1 MRKMPPLM
9 TAMVTPFDGAL
20 EVDVGAAR
28 ELAQRLV
35 EEGSV
40 GLVVCGT
47 TGEAPTLSTSEKAL
61 MFRTVA
67 EVVGSKAYVVAGTG
81 TNNTAESLE
90 LTRLAE
96 DAGAHAVM
104 LTTPPYNK
112 PPQDCLVRHFTTLAE
127 ATPLPVVLYQVPSR
141 TATRLEPATTVK
153 LAHEVDN
160 IVALKDAGSNIGE
173 TSAVRRGA
181 PESFLVYSGNDGETL
196 PILAVGG
203 CGVVSVASH
212 VAAGRIL
219 GMIEAYGAGDVAGAL
234 RAHLDLMPIFDIL
247 FVTTSPIPVKAA
259 CELRGIKVGGL
270 RAPLY
275 EASDGLKER
284 IAGVLRECGV
294 I

>member
-1 MRKMPPLM
+1 MRKMPSLM
-9 TAMVTPFDGAL
+9 TAMVTPFDSRL
-20 EVDVGAAR
+20 EVDTGVAR

-35 EEGSV
+35 EEGST

-47 TGEAPTLSTSEKAL
+47 TGEAPTLTTEEKVL
-61 MFRTVA
+61 MFRA
-67 EVVGSKAYVVAGTG
+67 VVDAVGDKAYVVAGTG
-81 TNNTAESLE
+81 TNNTTESLE

-96 DAGAHAVM
+96 HAGAHAVM

-112 PPQDCLVRHFTTLAE
+112 PPQDCLIRHFTTVAE
-127 ATPLPVVLYQVPSR
+127 ATSLPVILYQVPSR
-141 TATRLEPATTVK
+141 TVTRLEPATTVK
-153 LAHEVDN
+153 LAREVDN

-181 PESFLVYSGNDGETL
+181 PDSFLVYSGNDGETL
-196 PILAVGG
+196 PILSVGG

-212 VAAGRIL
+212 VVAGRIL
-219 GMIEAYGAGDVAGAL
+219 AMIDAYKGGDVTGAL
-234 RAHLDLMPIFDIL
+234 RAHLDLLPVFDIL

-259 CELRGIKVGGL
+259 CQLRGIEVGGL

-275 EASDGLKER
+275 EASDQLKER
-284 IAGVLRECGV
+284 IARVLRECGV